1 MWLSAADIGCTSDQ
15 RPVHRSSRSTF
26 LVLAAVRASNP
37 PTTYTASPTTAAA
50 TSVRDSGAGA
60 SAFQRRP
67 EAPATAAEH
76 GLAG

>member
-1 MWLSAADIGCTSDQ
+1 MHE
-15 RPVHRSSRSTF
+15 RPVPGAQVKP
-26 LVLAAVRASNP
+26 LDLPGLAAVRASNP

-60 SAFQRRP
+60 SAFQRRL
-67 EAPATAAEH
+67 EALATAAEH